1 MNIRM
6 YRLGLLCGGA
16 MCFAGPVFAQAPTSN
31 QDATSVASSPQSTS
45 GTVGS
50 VATATPLP
58 SAGASTADIVVT
70 ARRRDEKLQDVPVSV
85 TAFSPAS
92 LQRSTVMSLEDIGA
106 LTPGLTFSSEGG
118 VGNYSLT
125 LRGIGQIPLGEGT
138 PGVVIYVNNEALPPD
153 GSNVPTYDVGSI
165 QVLKGPQGTLFGKN
179 TLGGAVL
186 VTTQAPVYKFGGYI
200 QGDYGRFEY
209 KQLQGAI
216 NIPIIQDK
224 VALRVAGQIRRQD
237 PRTKSFD
244 GGGGFDN
251 IHEDSARV
259 SLLLTPF
266 DGFKS
271 TTVAEY
277 YKADERAGGLY
288 LLRQNFPFGVFFGPA
303 AGPVLDAQVQA
314 ELAEQHAHPRSSYD
328 DGINGGIEYTKNRS
342 ITNDT
347 SYSFGPLTLRNI
359 FGYRRVFTRNS
370 INTGAV
376 GGLTIPSEDLGLP
389 AGANIP
395 FTLFHADS
403 IANRQ
408 YLTNETQFLGNFGRL
423 NFIAGF
429 YYNNDKPFGPSGSQF
444 TAFSFSGPAA
454 AVTSQVENKNKA
466 VYGQIGYKITDQLT
480 LNAGGRYSWDK
491 AAACGGSVFADH
503 YGTYSQCKATA
514 ALDDPNDGVGTISNS
529 SKQPSYTIDLDYK
542 PTSNWLLYAEH
553 RRGFRSANVNTPF
566 FETWY
571 TTCQGTPVPGGT
583 CFDIRPEQKTGVEKL
598 YDFEVGSKL
607 TFNLGGARGHWN
619 VAAYRDTY
627 KGALQFFNTQTLIT
641 APPGS
646 NVPDAPN
653 RGSVG
658 INAANETIWGIETEF
673 SVALTQNFSVSFNGA
688 YTHVKIDSVTVPS
701 NLPPELFSKRD
712 VNKYSPSFA
721 GTVSASW
728 TTPLHPLN
736 GDVVLNADLYMT
748 ADYGGQGGE
757 KLPGYNLANAR
768 IDWKGIAGTGLDLG
782 FYVRNL
788 TNEFYF
794 AATSVQLRTFP
805 ISSEYLG
812 EPRTF
817 GVSARFH
824 F

>member
-1 MNIRM
+1 VITTKTF
-6 YRLGLLCGGA
+6 RLGLLCSGA
-16 MCFAGPVFAQAPTSN
+16 MCVAVPALAQTGTPNAAPSTGGNATEATQPAQASPGGL
-31 QDATSVASSPQSTS
+31 AS
-45 GTVGS
+45 G
-50 VATATPLP
+50 
-58 SAGASTADIVVT
+58 DIVVT

-92 LQRSTVMSLEDIGA
+92 LQRSTVQSIGDVGA

-118 VGNYSLT
+118 AGNTTLT

-153 GSNVPTYDVGSI
+153 GSNVPAYDIASI

-179 TLGGAVL
+179 TLGGAML
-186 VTTQAPVYKFGGYI
+186 IATQAPVYKFGGYI
-200 QGDYGRFEY
+200 EGDYGRYNY
-209 KQLQGAI
+209 KEVQGAI

-224 VALRVAGQIRRQD
+224 VAIRFAGQIRRQD

-244 GGGGFDN
+244 GGPGFDN
-251 IHEDSARV
+251 IHQDAARI

-277 YKADERAGGLY
+277 YRQDELAGGLY

-328 DGINGGIEYTKNRS
+328 DGIDGGLQYTKSRS

-347 SYSFGPLTLRNI
+347 SYSFGPFTLRNI
-359 FGYRRVFTRNS
+359 FGYRKIISANN

-376 GGLTIPSEDLGLP
+376 GGLTVPSEDLGLP
-389 AGANIP
+389 AGENVP
-395 FTLFHADS
+395 FTLFHAS
-403 IANRQ
+403 STTNRQ

-429 YYNNDKPFGPSGSQF
+429 YYNDDKPNGPGGSQF
-444 TAFSFSGPAA
+444 SAFSFSGPAA
-454 AVTSQVENKNKA
+454 AVTSQVENNNKA
-466 VYGQIGYKITDQLT
+466 IYGQIGYKFTDKLT
-480 LNAGGRYSWDK
+480 LNVGGRYSWDK
-491 AAACGGSVFADH
+491 VSACGGSVFADH
-503 YGTYSQCKATA
+503 YGTFAQCKAIA
-514 ALDDPNDGVGTISNS
+514 ALNNPNDGVGDISNS

-542 PTSNWLLYAEH
+542 VTPNWLLYAEH
-553 RRGFRSANVNTPF
+553 RRGFRSANVNTPY

-571 TTCQGTPVPGGT
+571 TTCQGTPIPGGT
-583 CFDIRPEQKTGVEKL
+583 CYDLRGLQKTGVEKL

-607 TFNLGGARGHWN
+607 SFNLGGARGHWN
-619 VAAYRDTY
+619 VAVYRDIY

-641 APPGS
+641 APAGET
-646 NVPDAPN
+646 VPDAPN

-658 INAANETIWGIETEF
+658 VNAANETIYGVETEI
-673 SVALTQNFSVSFNGA
+673 SVSPTENFTVSFNGA
-688 YTHVKIDSVTVPS
+688 YTHVNIDSLTVPAG
-701 NLPPELFSKRD
+701 LAFTKQQ
-712 VNKYSPSFA
+712 VNKFSPTFA
-721 GTVSASW
+721 GTLSASW
-728 TTPLHPLN
+728 TMPWHPLDGN
-736 GDVVLNADLYMT
+736 VVLNGDLYMT
-748 ADYGGQGGE
+748 AAYGGQDGE

-782 FYVRNL
+782 LYVRNL

-794 AATSVQLRTFP
+794 AATSVELKTFP

-817 GVSARFH
+817 GVSARYH